1 MEIVGPIP
9 NNSNDDIDV
18 SNLLPGIQGL
28 DIVTTWITSFASI
41 TVTQL
46 TVKNPLFIEYPVNF
60 WKKAGWTM

>member
-28 DIVTTWITSFASI
+28 DIVTT
-41 TVTQL
+41 
-46 TVKNPLFIEYPVNF
+46 
-60 WKKAGWTM
+60 